1 MPAQADTLT
10 LSRKTH
16 ERERDEIQ
24 RRLKAFDSALEDLRD
39 AKDRLQKAADM
50 YLERLEG
57 TRRAK

>member
-10 LSRKTH
+10 FSRQVH

-24 RRLKAFDSALEDLRD
+24 RRLKAFDVALEDLRE
-39 AKDRLQKAADM
+39 AKERLQKAADR